1 MFRRALVT
9 FGIYIFLAAGIAGWV
24 YFDALETALTND
36 RQAGQVRLSEAS
48 SRLRGQLDVY
58 RALVNIAAKDPK
70 MARALASVEKTDV
83 SFELTLLKLTYG
95 AWEVDLADNDGRI
108 VASSSPEHLG
118 SVHSKEVVRAALN
131 GRLGYSVEV
140 EKDQRLVRYSRRV
153 LSKNSTSLGLVV
165 VSANMAALEFE
176 WPITP
181 EPIIFFDSAGLS
193 MSANRPSLLLLSN
206 NDDSEKARFP
216 LREKSGFINA
226 SLMTYRSSEGVE
238 SEVQSLTVSIPH
250 LQMNG
255 QILLST
261 KNARAIALLR
271 LGLAMAL
278 LVALALAGAI
288 FVQQRRR
295 LALESRQSA
304 TLEQRVEE
312 RTAELQATQNELM
325 EASNLAALGRLSA
338 GISHELNQPLAA
350 ILNYAENGKRLIEK
364 SRKSEVFENLSQIAD
379 QIHRITRIIS
389 NLRAFAKQEATPSE
403 CIDLVGVVRRAMD
416 LMQTEIAAASVSTSI
431 TVPDHPLIVTAGKL
445 RLEQVV
451 LNLVS
456 NSLDAMQTS
465 DVKSLSV
472 NLEEC
477 GENIVLTVQD
487 SGGGIKEPE
496 RVFEPFYTTKELGA
510 SKGLGMGLALSF
522 GLVSHFGGGLS
533 CRNHLQ
539 GAEFTMTLPKE
550 GEAR

>member
-9 FGIYIFLAAGIAGWV
+9 FGIYISFAASITGWV
-24 YFDALETALTND
+24 YYDAFETALSND

-70 MARALASVEKTDV
+70 MARALASVGNTDV

-95 AWEVDLADNDGRI
+95 AWEVDLADNEGRI

-140 EKDQRLVRYSRRV
+140 DKDQRLVRYSRRV
-153 LSKNSTSLGLVV
+153 LSNNSTSLGLVV

-181 EPIIFFDSAGLS
+181 EPMIFFDSSGLS

-206 NDDSEKARFP
+206 SDESEKARFP
-216 LREKSGFINA
+216 LRGKNSFTNA
-226 SLMTYRSSEGVE
+226 RLMTYRSNEGVE
-238 SEVQSLTVSIPH
+238 SEVQSLTVSIPN

-271 LGLAMAL
+271 LGLAVAL
-278 LVALALAGAI
+278 LVALALIGTI

-295 LALESRQSA
+295 LALESRHSA

-312 RTAELQATQNELM
+312 RTAELQSAQNELM

-350 ILNYAENGKRLIEK
+350 ILNYAENGKRLIQK

-403 CIDLVGVVRRAMD
+403 CIDLVGVVKRAMD
-416 LMQTEIAAASVSTSI
+416 LMQAEIATASVSASV

-456 NSLDAMQTS
+456 NSLDAMHTS
-465 DVKSLSV
+465 DVKSLTV

-477 GENIVLTVQD
+477 GENIILKVQD

-522 GLVSHFGGGLS
+522 GLVSHFGGILS

-539 GAEFTMTLPKE
+539 GAEFTMILPKE
-550 GEAR
+550 GEAK